1 MSESSSTGL
10 EVNKNVTFSVD
21 KNQPTTTISF
31 RLHNGESVQQEFNLN
46 HTVGDIKNFVTKVA
60 PVNGDF
66 NIVEGF
72 PPKPLSDMSKTI
84 TEAKLQ
90 NCMCTQRLI

>member
-1 MSESSSTGL
+1 MD
-10 EVNKNVTFSVD
+10 VNKNVAFSVD

-31 RLHNGESVQQEFNLN
+31 RLHNGETVQQEFNLTQ
-46 HTVGDIKNFVTKVA
+46 TVEDIKNFVSKVA

-72 PPKPLSDMSKTI
+72 PPKPLSDMNKTI
-84 TEAKLQ
+84 IEAKLQ
-90 NCMCTQRLI
+90 NCMCTQRLV